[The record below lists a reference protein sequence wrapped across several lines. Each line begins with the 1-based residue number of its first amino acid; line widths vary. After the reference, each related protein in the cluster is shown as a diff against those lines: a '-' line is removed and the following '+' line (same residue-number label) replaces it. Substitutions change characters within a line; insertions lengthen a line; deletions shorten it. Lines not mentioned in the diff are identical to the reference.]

1 MDKYESKYF
10 NTAKKMD
17 DALIDLLQEKSFDYI
32 TVKDICTKA
41 KVSRSTFYLHYL
53 GLADLLE
60 EVIGELNNS
69 FKDAFKNNQKDNF
82 LSKKDNFFSGKEM
95 KDLYLITDEYLVPYL
110 EFIKKNKNIFKAIR
124 ENPQLFYT
132 DRVYKKMFKNIFS
145 PILTR
150 YGVSADEHE
159 YMMEFYIKG
168 IGAVIMTWIDR
179 DCKDDITKICDIIK
193 KCINVRKEDL

>member
-41 KVSRSTFYLHYL
+41 KVSRSTFYLHYI

-82 LSKKDNFFSGKEM
+82 FSRKEM

-110 EFIKKNKNIFKAIR
+110 EFIKKNKNVFKAIR

-132 DRVYKKMFKNIFS
+132 DKIYKKMFKNIFS

-159 YMMEFYIKG
+159 YMMGFYIKG
-168 IGAVIMTWIDR
+168 IGAVIMTWVAR

>member
-17 DALIDLLQEKSFDYI
+17 DALIDLLQEKNFDYI

-41 KVSRSTFYLHYL
+41 KVSRSTFYLHYI

-82 LSKKDNFFSGKEM
+82 FSRKEM

-110 EFIKKNKNIFKAIR
+110 EFIKKNKNVFKAIR

-132 DRVYKKMFKNIFS
+132 DKIYKKMFKNIFS

-150 YGVSADEHE
+150 YGVSTDEHE
-159 YMMEFYIKG
+159 YTMEFYIKG
-168 IGAVIMTWIDR
+168 IGAVVMTWIDR